1 METNEIVNNKELKDI
16 LQGIEEENAK
26 QRAYLKKQ
34 LFYTKIFAG
43 AMVLILVF
51 VIMVVCTLLPQLM
64 NTLNSATATLEKA
77 SITLDEVAAAVEDA
91 TDIMTDVDSLV
102 TDSQTTMTTAL
113 DKINGI
119 DIEGLNGAITDLE
132 DVVEPMAR
140 LMNTLK

>member
-132 DVVEPMAR
+132 DVVESMAK

>member
-132 DVVEPMAR
+132 DVVEPMAK